1 MLETD
6 KRLKQASYHNRIVN
20 NSPSFILFKG
30 LYFLYNNS
38 ILLKGVG
45 DGLKP
50 NSKFAT
56 KIVVLVV
63 LVIGIAASVGW
74 YVVSG
79 ANKGMNVS
87 FSEFEKTI
95 QAQEGQRLSLKEKA
109 DGTLQLQTED
119 GQYVTQVRPQSQ
131 LAEQLVENY
140 NLSYTFAD
148 AGQYNGLFIGGLIL
162 ASFLTLMILH
172 KKGKL
177 GVGVSS
183 MKNGTSKET
192 PLPEITLDDIG
203 GLPEE
208 MKEEIHQTLSIIKD
222 PKRATQVGIKAPKG
236 ILLYGPPGTGKTL
249 LAQAIAREIGATFYS
264 SSGSAFTE
272 LFVGVGAS
280 RVRTLFQNARK
291 SRPAVIFIDEVDAL
305 AGKRKEH
312 GGEESEKTLTELLVQ
327 LDGGNDNEGI
337 LFIAATNRK
346 DMLDE
351 AFLRPGRIDYTFNV
365 PLPDTHGRREII
377 DIHTKGRLLADEVY
391 ASLDVLAESTSGFSG
406 AELSSLFE
414 TASKRAIRDG
424 REQIGKGDLD
434 FAIDRTILGSTSRTL
449 NDPDTK
455 RRVAIHEAGHALV
468 AALTKPG
475 SVRKATIIP
484 RGQALG
490 YVAPIQK
497 ELHLQTASELLDQ
510 VSMILAGGVAERL
523 YLGEHSIGVSGDVQ
537 QAKDIIER
545 MVDTGL
551 LQDQFMLTF
560 NKGDKELKM
569 QELFG
574 EALKKTE
581 TLIHENAAQFEELV
595 NVLFQKETLDGSE
608 VQKIVDGKGVE
619 EVKELVIIV

>member
-1 MLETD
+1 MD
-6 KRLKQASYHNRIVN
+6 
-20 NSPSFILFKG
+20 
-30 LYFLYNNS
+30 
-38 ILLKGVG
+38 
-45 DGLKP
+45 
-50 NSKFAT
+50 
-56 KIVVLVV
+56 
-63 LVIGIAASVGW
+63 
-74 YVVSG
+74 
-79 ANKGMNVS
+79 VS

-95 QAQEGQRLSLKEKA
+95 QAQEGQQLSLKETA
-109 DGTLQLQTED
+109 DGTLSLRTQD
-119 GQYVTQVRPQSQ
+119 GLFVTQVRPQSQ
-131 LAEQLVENY
+131 LAEQLVEKY
-140 NLSYTFAD
+140 NLSYKYAD
-148 AGQYNGLFIGGLIL
+148 NSQYGSLLIAGLMI
-162 ASFLTLMILH
+162 ASFITLFILH

-183 MKNGTSKET
+183 MKNSSSKST
-192 PLPEITLDDIG
+192 PLPNITLNDIG
-203 GLPEE
+203 GLPDE

-222 PKRATQVGIKAPKG
+222 PKRASQVGIQAPKG

-249 LAQAIAREIGATFYS
+249 LAQAIAHEIGATFYS

-280 RVRTLFQNARK
+280 RVRSLFQNARK
-291 SRPAVIFIDEVDAL
+291 QRPAVIFIDEVDAL

-327 LDGGNDNEGI
+327 LDGGNDNDGI

-365 PLPDTHGRREII
+365 PLPDTSGRREII
-377 DIHTKGRLLADEVY
+377 EIHSKGRLLADEVF
-391 ASLDVLAESTSGFSG
+391 ATLDVLAESTSGFSG

-424 REQIGKGDLD
+424 REKIDKADMD

-455 RRVAIHEAGHALV
+455 RRVAIHESGHALI

-537 QAKDIIER
+537 QAKEIIER

-551 LQDQFMLTF
+551 LQDSFTLTF
-560 NKGDKELKM
+560 NKGEKELKM
-569 QELFG
+569 QAIFG
-574 EALKKTE
+574 KALQKTE
-581 TLIHENAAQFEELV
+581 ELIQANAAQFEELV
-595 NVLFQKETLDGSE
+595 TVLFQKETLDGTE
-608 VQKIVDGKGVE
+608 VQEIVDGKGVKTE
-619 EVKELVIIV
+619 ELVIVC